1 MFNGSRKVVSVVISD
16 PTADARIPVLVAP
29 SDHSITVEKFS
40 AALTSTLS
48 GSTVNY
54 VDLSLENGGTA
65 GTAQT
70 ALAASIGGTAGWV
83 ANTIQSGSATAG
95 SGRLT
100 AAQVLVLNY
109 AETGTVAPGFITVT
123 VEYTDGLGAARN

>member
-1 MFNGSRKVVSVVISD
+1 MFNGSRKVVAVVISD
-16 PTADARIPVLVAP
+16 PTADARIPILVAP
-29 SDHSITVEKFS
+29 SDHSITVEKLS

-70 ALAASIGGTAGWV
+70 SIMSSIGGTAGWGGD
-83 ANTIQSGSATAG
+83 TIQSGAVPAG
-95 SGRLT
+95 PWR
-100 AAQVLVLNY
+100 
-109 AETGTVAPGFITVT
+109 AP
-123 VEYTDGLGAARN
+123 

>member
-16 PTADARIPVLVAP
+16 PTADARIPILVAP
-29 SDHSITVEKFS
+29 SDHSITVEKLS

-70 ALAASIGGTAGWV
+70 SIMSSIGGTAGWV
-83 ANTIQSGSATAG
+83 ANTIQSGAVTAG

-100 AAQVLVLNY
+100 AAQVLVLDY
-109 AETGTVAPGFITVT
+109 AETGTVAPGYLTVT